1 MFKRIEKR
9 AIDTQQ
15 KTKDD
20 MTIENNENT
29 NKNQEKKEISNKES
43 ENVELEL
50 KHFKDDDEKQIY
62 NISLDEEKEITKIE
76 LGKNIVARILMISD
90 EKYIDFCKF
99 YKGYPTKKN
108 IRIKYNIFLK
118 LIDIIKNN

>member
-1 MFKRIEKR
+1 MFKRIEKHTTD
-9 AIDTQQ
+9 IQQ
-15 KTKDD
+15 KAKDD

-29 NKNQEKKEISNKES
+29 NKNQEKKESNKES

>member
-1 MFKRIEKR
+1 MFKRNEKH
-9 AIDTQQ
+9 IVDTQ
-15 KTKDD
+15 KTKDG
-20 MTIENNENT
+20 MVIENNENT
-29 NKNQEKKEISNKES
+29 NENQEKKEINNKEQ
-43 ENVELEL
+43 ENIKLEL
-50 KHFKDDDEKQIY
+50 KNIQDDDEKQVY